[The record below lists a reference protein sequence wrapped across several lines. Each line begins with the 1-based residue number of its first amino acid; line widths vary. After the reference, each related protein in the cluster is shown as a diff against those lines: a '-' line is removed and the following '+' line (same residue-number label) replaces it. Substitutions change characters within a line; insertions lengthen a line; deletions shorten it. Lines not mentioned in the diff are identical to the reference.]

1 MSVFARPS
9 VAGFPLGKVLVAVAF
24 ASSLAAPGCGSTSAA
39 REGTTAR
46 VAVRAPEAQVVAVAT
61 EDVTARLQVSEQ
73 ESAGRGRRIRE
84 LESRLAM
91 RDAEVRDLRE
101 EVDQQASEA
110 AEELAASRPSL
121 RIRAAEPEPDAAHGA
136 EPATPEPEHAEDE
149 PRVVLRL
156 YGPPPAFAGE
166 LPPVA
171 TTVDLGTG
179 TPGAMRAPLYLPAP
193 PPAGLGRLPVFATS
207 GAMEPVPPI
216 PEQPVYVVASPAP
229 RVDGSVAEY
238 QAALQLVS
246 ARRFEDAFAALS
258 AFLRAHPDHSYAD
271 NAMYWRAETLYA
283 RRDFRGAELE
293 LGEMVRRFP
302 QGNKV
307 SDALLRLGFCRQRQ
321 GDPEGARQYFRRV
334 VAGFPGSVAARL
346 ASREDT

>member
-1 MSVFARPS
+1 MSVFAR
-9 VAGFPLGKVLVAVAF
+9 VLLVAVALV
-24 ASSLAAPGCGSTSAA
+24 STLPVVGCGSTAGA

-46 VAVRAPEAQVVAVAT
+46 VIARAPQAEAAPVPT

-73 ESAGRGRRIRE
+73 ESAGRARRIRE

-91 RDAEVRDLRE
+91 RDAEVRALRE
-101 EVDQQASEA
+101 EVDSQASEA
-110 AEELAASRPSL
+110 AAELAASRP
-121 RIRAAEPEPDAAHGA
+121 RMRAVEREPEVAEAP
-136 EPATPEPEHAEDE
+136 EPAHTDDDE

-156 YGPPPAFAGE
+156 YGPPE
-166 LPPVA
+166 LPPVP

-179 TPGAMRAPLYLPAP
+179 TSGAMRTPLYLPAP

-207 GAMEPVPPI
+207 GAMDPVPPI
-216 PEQPVYVVASPAP
+216 PEQPIYVAPSPAPTPAP

-258 AFLRAHPDHSYAD
+258 AFLRAHPDHPYAD

-293 LGEMVRRFP
+293 LSEMVRRFP

-307 SDALLRLGFCRQRQ
+307 PDALLRLGFCRQRQ

-334 VAGFPGSVAARL
+334 VAGYPGSVAARL

>member
-1 MSVFARPS
+1 MSVFAR
-9 VAGFPLGKVLVAVAF
+9 VLLVAVAL
-24 ASSLAAPGCGSTSAA
+24 ASSLPVVGCGSTPAA

-46 VAVRAPEAQVVAVAT
+46 VMARAPQAEVAPEAT
-61 EDVTARLQVSEQ
+61 EDVAVRLQVSEL
-73 ESAGRGRRIRE
+73 ESAGRARRIRE

-91 RDAEVRDLRE
+91 RDAEVRELRE
-101 EVDQQASEA
+101 EVDSQASEA
-110 AEELAASRPSL
+110 AAELAASRP
-121 RIRAAEPEPDAAHGA
+121 RMRAVEPEPEAAEA
-136 EPATPEPEHAEDE
+136 PEPAHTDDE

-156 YGPPPAFAGE
+156 YGPPE
-166 LPPVA
+166 LPPVP
-171 TTVDLGTG
+171 TSVDLGTG

-207 GAMEPVPPI
+207 GAMDPVPPI
-216 PEQPVYVVASPAP
+216 PEQPIYVAPSPAPAP

-258 AFLRAHPDHSYAD
+258 AFLRAHPDHPYAD

-293 LGEMVRRFP
+293 LSEMVRRFP

-307 SDALLRLGFCRQRQ
+307 PDALLRLGFCRQRQ

>member
-1 MSVFARPS
+1 MSVFAR
-9 VAGFPLGKVLVAVAF
+9 VLLVAVAL
-24 ASSLAAPGCGSTSAA
+24 ASSLPAVGCGSTPAA

-46 VAVRAPEAQVVAVAT
+46 VVVRAPEAAVATISREGNQRTMPT
-61 EDVTARLQVSEQ
+61 EDVTVRLQVSEQ
-73 ESAGRGRRIRE
+73 ESAGRARRIRE

-121 RIRAAEPEPDAAHGA
+121 RVRAVEPEPEVAL
-136 EPATPEPEHAEDE
+136 TPEPAHTDDE

-156 YGPPPAFAGE
+156 YGPPE

-179 TPGAMRAPLYLPAP
+179 TSGAMRTPLYLPAP

-216 PEQPVYVVASPAP
+216 PEQPVYVAPTPAPTPAP

-258 AFLRAHPDHSYAD
+258 AFLRAHPDHPYAD

-293 LGEMVRRFP
+293 LSEMVRRFP

-307 SDALLRLGFCRQRQ
+307 PDALLRLGFCRQRQ

>member
-1 MSVFARPS
+1 MSVFAR
-9 VAGFPLGKVLVAVAF
+9 VLLVAVAL
-24 ASSLAAPGCGSTSAA
+24 ASSLPVVGCASTPAA

-46 VAVRAPEAQVVAVAT
+46 VMARAPQAEVAPVAT
-61 EDVTARLQVSEQ
+61 EDVAVRLQVSEQ
-73 ESAGRGRRIRE
+73 ESAGRARRIRE

-91 RDAEVRDLRE
+91 RDAEVRELRE
-101 EVDQQASEA
+101 EVDSQASEA
-110 AEELAASRPSL
+110 AAELAASRPSL
-121 RIRAAEPEPDAAHGA
+121 RMRAVEPEPEAAEVP
-136 EPATPEPEHAEDE
+136 EPAHTDDE

-156 YGPPPAFAGE
+156 YGPPE
-166 LPPVA
+166 LPPVP

-207 GAMEPVPPI
+207 GAMDPVPPI
-216 PEQPVYVVASPAP
+216 PEQPIYVAPSPAPAP

-258 AFLRAHPDHSYAD
+258 AFLRAHPDHPYAD

-293 LGEMVRRFP
+293 LSEMVRRFP

-307 SDALLRLGFCRQRQ
+307 PDALLRLGFCRQRQ